1 MRSWK
6 FKGRSF
12 LKYDENSAANFKPW
26 SKVIRFAPLSEPM
39 PFTEPRVAAQQV
51 VVINIIPQL

>member
-6 FKGRSF
+6 FKGRIF
-12 LKYDENSAANFKPW
+12 LKYDENSVANFKHW
-26 SKVIRFAPLSEPM
+26 SNVIQFAPLSKPM
-39 PFTEPRVAAQQV
+39 AFTEPRVAAQQV

>member
-6 FKGRSF
+6 FKGRIF
-12 LKYDENSAANFKPW
+12 LKYDENSVANFKQW
-26 SKVIRFAPLSEPM
+26 SNVIQFAPLSKPM
-39 PFTEPRVAAQQV
+39 AFTEPRVAAQQV